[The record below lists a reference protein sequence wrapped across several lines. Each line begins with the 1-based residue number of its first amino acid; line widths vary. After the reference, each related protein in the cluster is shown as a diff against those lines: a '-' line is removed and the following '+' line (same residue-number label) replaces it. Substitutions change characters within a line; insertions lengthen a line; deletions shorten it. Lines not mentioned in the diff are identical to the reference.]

1 MQNREAKNKKMLRK
15 SKLISAFCTS
25 MRTTYASIEI
35 VHKPIDV
42 GILRKGLLGAIP
54 QVEASLFVR
63 TLERHGNEYVR
74 T

>member
-1 MQNREAKNKKMLRK
+1 
-15 SKLISAFCTS
+15 